1 MAINNS
7 NMKQIDSCFLLPQ
20 DLPFPLLQLIRQSP
34 LTRGSIAFLHVSIVP
49 NSSFQGLV
57 KLFKGIQDRA
67 KLILAN
73 SVRPIRNAA
82 KHWGDV
88 TYCTSVF
95 QVLTFYKIYD
105 RKEKKKKKKKEKK
118 TVGGNVLL
126 TFVYMFSNMIRPK
139 ILPQPLST
147 MLAIRVLYLFL
158 IVLLQCLGI
167 IFHFNISIQ
176 LTMVL

>member
-1 MAINNS
+1 MGMAINNS

-95 QVLTFYKIYD
+95 QALTFYKIYD
-105 RKEKKKKKKKEKK
+105 RKETKKKNRWRTCFVDLCLYVFKHDPSENSSS
-118 TVGGNVLL
+118 TTIYNVGDK
-126 TFVYMFSNMIRPK
+126 SA
-139 ILPQPLST
+139 LS
-147 MLAIRVLYLFL
+147 FL
-158 IVLLQCLGI
+158 DRSASV
-167 IFHFNISIQ
+167 SW
-176 LTMVL
+176 

>member
-1 MAINNS
+1 MGMAINNS

-88 TYCTSVF
+88 TYCTPSVPPA
-95 QVLTFYKIYD
+95 VNLLDLKITGFSD
-105 RKEKKKKKKKEKK
+105 ATSRCLRLEK
-118 TVGGNVLL
+118 
-126 TFVYMFSNMIRPK
+126 FMQRPT
-139 ILPQPLST
+139 IIST
-147 MLAIRVLYLFL
+147 RI
-158 IVLLQCLGI
+158 
-167 IFHFNISIQ
+167 
-176 LTMVL
+176 T